1 MSTQLTDPKKLKQAK
16 TAIYI
21 ASIAIPLVVAI
32 LFGVKIEGVDLTF
45 LPKFYATINGVTAIF
60 LVFALIA
67 IKRKKMTVHRR
78 YIRLS
83 LLLSIVFLA
92 CYVAYHMTSGEG
104 TKYGDLNHDN
114 EVDYS
119 EKITIAYTSMIY
131 YFILISHILL
141 SIVIIPIVLFTY
153 LFAWQGDFVKHKK
166 WTRFAWPIWF
176 YVAVSGVIVYWM
188 IYPYYLQN

>member
-1 MSTQLTDPKKLKQAK
+1 MSTQLTDPKKLKNAK
-16 TAIYI
+16 IAIYTAAI
-21 ASIAIPLVVAI
+21 AVPLVVAL
-32 LFGVKIEGVDLTF
+32 LFNVEIEGVNLTF

-67 IKRKKMTVHRR
+67 IKRKNMTVHRR

-114 EVDYS
+114 QVDYS
-119 EKITIAYTSMIY
+119 EKIVIAYTSMIY

-188 IYPYYLQN
+188 ISPYYLHS

>member
-1 MSTQLTDPKKLKQAK
+1 MSTQLTDPKKLKNAK
-16 TAIYI
+16 IAIYTAAI
-21 ASIAIPLVVAI
+21 AVPLVVAL
-32 LFGVKIEGVDLTF
+32 LFNVEIEGVNLTF

-67 IKRKKMTVHRR
+67 IKRKNMTVHRR

-114 EVDYS
+114 QVDYS
-119 EKITIAYTSMIY
+119 EKIVIAYTSMIY
-131 YFILISHILL
+131 YFIFISHILL

-188 IYPYYLQN
+188 ISPYYLQN